1 MTIPEIAER
10 LQKDL
15 VESHREKLRKFRKGT
30 QLKFVQKALGDWGY
44 VLPAKKIHDLA
55 AKAKSYDVFI
65 WTATK
70 KWEYAHSASGISPE
84 PHACAISPSPHP
96 TTYKK

>member
-1 MTIPEIAER
+1 VTIPEIADR
-10 LQKDL
+10 LQHDL
-15 VESHREKLRKFRKGT
+15 VESHREKIRNLRKGT

-44 VLPAKKIHDLA
+44 VLSSKQIHDLA

-70 KWEYAHSASGISPE
+70 
-84 PHACAISPSPHP
+84 
-96 TTYKK
+96 

>member
-1 MTIPEIAER
+1 VTIPEIAER
-10 LQKDL
+10 LQQDL
-15 VESHREKLRKFRKGT
+15 IESHREKIKKLRKGT

-44 VLPAKKIHDLA
+44 VLTAQKIHDLA

-70 KWEYAHSASGISPE
+70 
-84 PHACAISPSPHP
+84 
-96 TTYKK
+96 

>member
-15 VESHREKLRKFRKGT
+15 VESHREKLKELRSGA
-30 QLKFVQKALGDWGY
+30 QLRFVQKALKDWGY
-44 VLPAKKIHDLA
+44 ELSAKKIHDLA
-55 AKAKSYDVFI
+55 AKAPSYDVFI

-70 KWEYAHSASGISPE
+70 
-84 PHACAISPSPHP
+84 
-96 TTYKK
+96 

>member
-10 LQKDL
+10 LQQDL
-15 VESHREKLRKFRKGT
+15 IESHCEKLKMLRNGT
-30 QLKFVQKALGDWGY
+30 QLAFVQKALGDWGY
-44 VLPAKKIHDLA
+44 ELSARQIHDLA

-70 KWEYAHSASGISPE
+70 
-84 PHACAISPSPHP
+84 
-96 TTYKK
+96 

>member
-1 MTIPEIAER
+1 VTIPEIAER

-15 VESHREKLRKFRKGT
+15 VESHREKLKKLRNGT
-30 QLKFVQKALGDWGY
+30 QLKFVQIASGDWGY
-44 VLPAKKIHDLA
+44 RLSAKQIHDLA

-70 KWEYAHSASGISPE
+70 
-84 PHACAISPSPHP
+84 
-96 TTYKK
+96 

>member
-1 MTIPEIAER
+1 MTIPEIAAR

-15 VESHREKLRKFRKGT
+15 VESHREKLKKLRNGT

-44 VLPAKKIHDLA
+44 VLTAKKIHDLA

-70 KWEYAHSASGISPE
+70 
-84 PHACAISPSPHP
+84 
-96 TTYKK
+96 